1 MTEEKS
7 KGDIKT
13 SFGTRVAYAHG
24 TLADNLAVQ
33 NFLFLGFTFYYT
45 VLGLNIAYFAAAYVI
60 YSLWDAIDDPLI
72 GVLSDR
78 TQTKWGRRK
87 PWIYLSAIPLTLLI
101 VFLWIPP
108 TINELTIFV
117 YLTIMLIIFDLV
129 FTTYTVNFNALWP
142 EMFLTVE
149 DRSSLGI
156 WRNVFTVLGVGLAFL
171 LPEFFIE
178 DFTSPSSAPGYIL
191 NGIIAAIIV
200 AVAIVIMLV
209 FGSFERKEFAKD
221 AENAPSWKESYK
233 ITFKNKAFIIYCIIA
248 LAIFIVYGILPT
260 VMPIYAESI
269 LNMSDPGL
277 ILFVALIISA
287 ASTPLWMK
295 LRNKFGVR
303 KSYMMSVLFW
313 AGSLLL
319 FLLARDEITAYLFI
333 AVVGV
338 GLGGSLYLYDQ
349 GIAEIID
356 DDEVRSGISV
366 RREGAYYGVVALF
379 NRLSGAIN
387 LIVLALIFVNAG
399 WGDYQ
404 FRDQSVAPIILPI
417 VTIFWPVIILLVA
430 LVLLYFYPIDQERV
444 KENEEMRDTLHEEK
458 RKHL

>member
-101 VFLWIPP
+101 VFLWMPP
-108 TINELTIFV
+108 TINDLTIFL

-156 WRNVFTVLGVGLAFL
+156 WRNIFTVLGVGLAFL

-178 DFTSPSSAPGYIL
+178 DFTSPSSAPGYVL

-200 AVAIVIMLV
+200 AVAIIIMLV
-209 FGSFERKEFAKD
+209 FGCFERKEFARD
-221 AENAPSWKESYK
+221 VEDAPSWKESYE

-319 FLLARDEITAYLFI
+319 FLFARDEITAYLFI

-458 RKHL
+458 RKRL

>member
-45 VLGLNIAYFAAAYVI
+45 VLGLNIAYFAVAYVI

-101 VFLWIPP
+101 VFLWMPP
-108 TINELTIFV
+108 TTNDLTIFL

-178 DFTSPSSAPGYIL
+178 DFTSPSSAPGYVL

-200 AVAIVIMLV
+200 AVAIIIMLV
-209 FGSFERKEFAKD
+209 FGCFERKEFARD
-221 AENAPSWKESYK
+221 AEDAPSWKESYK
-233 ITFKNKAFIIYCIIA
+233 ITFKNKAFLIYCVIA

-399 WGDYQ
+399 WGEYQ

-458 RKHL
+458 RKRL